1 MDLAVFVFGLFVSTI
16 MGLGILLLY
25 AGAYVHEAER
35 ANHPLPKAVRALL
48 RGIGFAVPPDP
59 S

>member
-1 MDLAVFVFGLFVSTI
+1 MDFAVFVFGLFVSTI
-16 MGLGILLLY
+16 MGLGVLLLY

-35 ANHPLPKAVRALL
+35 ANRPLPKTVRDVLRAL
-48 RGIGFAVPPDP
+48 GFAVPPDP